1 MKPFTDKNSRPAR
14 QAIVHQR
21 GFSLVTTLF
30 LLVVVSGLAAYMVNL
45 ATVQH
50 ASSALAA
57 QTSRALYMAI
67 SGLEW
72 VTAGIRSNP
81 GACPPV
87 PTSFQAEG
95 FVVTLDA
102 CSRFPVT
109 EAGTSYAMYDIS
121 VEASQGT
128 FGQTGY
134 VSRSLRATL
143 LE

>member
-1 MKPFTDKNSRPAR
+1 MKRSGHTDRRPIGP
-14 QAIVHQR
+14 AIVCQQ

-50 ASSALAA
+50 ASSAMAA
-57 QTSRALYMAI
+57 QTSRALYMAV
-67 SGLEW
+67 SGMEW

-87 PTSFQAEG
+87 PTSFQTDG
-95 FVVTLDA
+95 FTITLDA
-102 CSRFPVT
+102 CSRNPVT
-109 EAGTSYAMYDIS
+109 EAGTTYAMYDIS

-128 FGQTGY
+128 FGQTGH
-134 VSRSLRATL
+134 VSRSLRATI